1 MSLTGADPMLKGAV
15 MILKTADQH
24 DLWKLRVADAC
35 WAATGK
41 DVFSVDDDDCDTAI
55 LCLESPD
62 AEERKLYEWLNKC
75 WLIVRNSLHDDLYR
89 RVSHVKRGMLESL
102 FTEIGHATPSVLSA
116 QNWVIEDV
124 CRFKQ
129 RLLGQLQP
137 QPAAQAHLS
146 SAPSTPALTPV
157 SGSELFSSLTLPN
170 VVDEKQYHFVLSM
183 LAVTEHR
190 WVLDSGATSCATNDE
205 ADCTEVRP
213 CSIEVTAAG
222 TSFRVLKM
230 GTALIQTQDEQGK
243 PFQLRMANTLIS
255 PQFTYKL
262 LALQPFTA
270 KGLKVIMEKDAMR
283 IRRHSAALGA
293 SRQAIESVL
302 SP

>member
-1 MSLTGADPMLKGAV
+1 
-15 MILKTADQH
+15 
-24 DLWKLRVADAC
+24 
-35 WAATGK
+35 
-41 DVFSVDDDDCDTAI
+41 
-55 LCLESPD
+55 
-62 AEERKLYEWLNKC
+62 
-75 WLIVRNSLHDDLYR
+75 
-89 RVSHVKRGMLESL
+89 
-102 FTEIGHATPSVLSA
+102 
-116 QNWVIEDV
+116 
-124 CRFKQ
+124 
-129 RLLGQLQP
+129 
-137 QPAAQAHLS
+137 
-146 SAPSTPALTPV
+146 
-157 SGSELFSSLTLPN
+157 
-170 VVDEKQYHFVLSM
+170 M

-283 IRRHSAALGA
+283 IKNPDGTQLLLGHRDKQSNLFFLPESNSQLHLARTYGSTNKSEMDLLWQLHLRHGHRNFADIARQHGLSMPKQIPACTSCIMGKAHVFPHLSSGFERAKRKAEGFHSDFRGPFSVQTQPENCICSPLLMIFHDAFLA
-293 SRQAIESVL
+293 SL
-302 SP
+302 